1 LKRGHQCVRDAI
13 FRLRILIEDIAQM
26 RSARSTLTPYRNY
39 SGAFLQRPA
48 SSPAKCLHG
57 SLEVT
62 ADGEFRS
69 GEHEVVKLREDGA
82 ELRRTLKVICA

>member
-1 LKRGHQCVRDAI
+1 
-13 FRLRILIEDIAQM
+13 M
-26 RSARSTLTPYRNY
+26 
-39 SGAFLQRPA
+39 PA
-48 SSPAKCLHG
+48 W